1 MSKSLSSRRF
11 VLGLSLAS
19 LAGCSGA
26 GVTSGAS
33 PSVAAAGR
41 VVGSPTAP
49 PVLTHAAARALPA
62 TAAASLLDDTFATDA
77 IGTVPPDWSPTSGNW
92 TICAPDRQPT
102 SYCSTSADG
111 VSLAGAPTWS
121 DYTLQVTG
129 ASSNPSGASVAV
141 LARVQDASHFYEFEL
156 RPDFRTNAPS
166 WWIWKYDG
174 GAWSYVAGAPLA
186 TNAAPIASL
195 RFDVSGSQLSAYVEY
210 AGASTWT
217 SLGSGTDAS
226 YTTGKIGLRNQGS
239 AANFS
244 AVSVTG
250 NGSNLTSVRALS
262 AGSFGANQGVNVHSD
277 YYGTAY
283 ENDPAAYESLAK
295 GLGVGVL
302 RDGESPRDPHV
313 CAIQQTFAAAGLKFD
328 FGGGIAPSSSDMAD
342 VIACVGKAAIKS
354 FEGANEY
361 DISHPSSD
369 TNWPATLR
377 ASQQTLY
384 AQAQAQLPGIDV
396 IAPSVT
402 TLGAAQSVGDLSAYA
417 TKGND
422 HIYIGGDRN
431 PGTGPYGSNGYGSL
445 AYDLAVE
452 APINGSRPVVVTES
466 GFTGANGVS
475 GDLSLATQAKY
486 VGRNMLL
493 LAQLGAS
500 SYYYELLDD
509 GLDGFSNYSLVS
521 AAYVPKPAYY
531 AMKAILTLLADGGNA
546 TATGSLAYSVSGS
559 TANVRTALLQKADG
573 SYDLAIWIEAPS
585 AAVDT
590 GVDIAVP
597 SQQVTLT
604 LANAMAGSLYSY
616 DSSWSFASKPLGTS
630 TSFPLTV
637 TDAVEFVALH

>member
-1 MSKSLSSRRF
+1 
-11 VLGLSLAS
+11 LSLAS

-26 GVTSGAS
+26 GVTSGAA

-41 VVGSPTAP
+41 IVGGPSAP
-49 PVLTHAAARALPA
+49 PILTHAAARALPA
-62 TAAASLLDDTFATDA
+62 TAGASLLDDTFSADA
-77 IGTVPPDWSPTSGNW
+77 VGTSPPDWSSAEGTW
-92 TICAPDRQPT
+92 TICVPSNRPT
-102 SYCSTSADG
+102 SYCSTGAEG
-111 VSLAGAPTWS
+111 VSLAGASTWS
-121 DYTLQVTG
+121 DYTLQGTNVSPSPSVT
-129 ASSNPSGASVAV
+129 SVSM

-156 RPDFRTNAPS
+156 RPDSRTNVPS
-166 WWIWKYDG
+166 WWIWKYNG
-174 GAWSYVAGAPLA
+174 GAWSFLAGGSLP

-226 YTTGKIGLRNQGS
+226 YPTGKIGLRNQGS
-239 AANFS
+239 AASFA

-250 NGSNLTSVRALS
+250 SALNLAPVRALS
-262 AGSFGANQGVNVHSD
+262 AGSFVANQGVNVHSG

-283 ENDPAAYESLAK
+283 ENDAASYESLAK

-313 CAIQQTFAAAGLKFD
+313 CAIQQTFAAAGLEFD
-328 FGGGIAPSSSDMAD
+328 FGGGIAPSSSDMAN

-377 ASQQTLY
+377 ASQQSLY

-396 IAPSVT
+396 IAPAVT

-422 HIYIGGDRN
+422 HIYVGGDRN
-431 PGTGPYGSNGYGSL
+431 PGTLPYGSNGYGTL
-445 AYDLAVE
+445 AYDLAVD

-466 GFTGANGVS
+466 GFTGANGVA

-500 SYYYELLDD
+500 SYYYQLLDD
-509 GLDGFSNYSLVS
+509 GLDGFSGDALVT
-521 AAYVPKPAYY
+521 AAYVPKPAYG

-559 TANVRTALLQKADG
+559 TTNVKTALLQKADG